1 MYLPR
6 TRQQQERYM
15 QAMFNE
21 VSTSYVSDYLIFN
34 VSNLTI
40 NIDEINVCK
49 MAMINMSLVNK
60 YWNDIAFN
68 VTNQH
73 SIQ

>member
-1 MYLPR
+1 MSLPG

-15 QAMFNE
+15 QAMFNG
-21 VSTSYVSDYLIFN
+21 VITSYVSDYLIFN
-34 VSNLTI
+34 VSNLTV

-60 YWNDIAFN
+60 YQNDIAFN

>member
-1 MYLPR
+1 MYLPG
-6 TRQQQERYM
+6 TRKQQERYM
-15 QAMFNE
+15 QAIFNG

-34 VSNLTI
+34 VSNLTV

>member
-1 MYLPR
+1 MCLPG
-6 TRQQQERYM
+6 TRQQQEIYM
-15 QAMFNE
+15 QDVFNG

-34 VSNLTI
+34 VSNLI
-40 NIDEINVCK
+40 VNIDKINVYK

>member
-1 MYLPR
+1 MFLLG
-6 TRQQQERYM
+6 TRQQHERYM
-15 QAMFNE
+15 QAMFNG

-34 VSNLTI
+34 VGNLTV

>member
-1 MYLPR
+1 
-6 TRQQQERYM
+6 M
-15 QAMFNE
+15 QAMFNG

-34 VSNLTI
+34 VSNLTV

-49 MAMINMSLVNK
+49 MAMINMLLVNK
-60 YWNDIAFN
+60 YWNDIAFD
-68 VTNQH
+68 VTNRH

>member
-1 MYLPR
+1 
-6 TRQQQERYM
+6 M
-15 QAMFNE
+15 QTTFNG

-34 VSNLTI
+34 VSNLTV

>member
-1 MYLPR
+1 
-6 TRQQQERYM
+6 
-15 QAMFNE
+15 MFNG

-34 VSNLTI
+34 VSNLTV

-68 VTNQH
+68 VTNQY

>member
-1 MYLPR
+1 
-6 TRQQQERYM
+6 
-15 QAMFNE
+15 MFNG

-34 VSNLTI
+34 VSNLTV

>member
-1 MYLPR
+1 MYLHR

-15 QAMFNE
+15 QTIFNG

-34 VSNLTI
+34 ASNLTV
-40 NIDEINVCK
+40 NVDEINVCK
-49 MAMINMSLVNK
+49 MAMINMLLVNK
-60 YWNDIAFN
+60 YWNDIAFD
-68 VTNQH
+68 VTNRH

>member
-1 MYLPR
+1 MYLPG

-15 QAMFNE
+15 QTIFNG

-34 VSNLTI
+34 ASNLTV

-49 MAMINMSLVNK
+49 MAMINMLLVNK

>member
-1 MYLPR
+1 MYLLG

-15 QAMFNE
+15 QAMFNG

-34 VSNLTI
+34 VSNLTV
-40 NIDEINVCK
+40 NIDEINVWK

>member
-1 MYLPR
+1 MYLLG

-15 QAMFNE
+15 QAMFNG

-40 NIDEINVCK
+40 NIDEINACK

>member
-1 MYLPR
+1 
-6 TRQQQERYM
+6 M
-15 QAMFNE
+15 QAMFNG

-34 VSNLTI
+34 VSNLTV
-40 NIDEINVCK
+40 NIDEINVCN
-49 MAMINMSLVNK
+49 MAVINMSLVNK
-60 YWNDIAFN
+60 YWNDITFN

>member
-1 MYLPR
+1 MYLPGP
-6 TRQQQERYM
+6 RQQQEKYM
-15 QAMFNE
+15 QAMFNG

-34 VSNLTI
+34 VSNLTV

-49 MAMINMSLVNK
+49 MAMINVSLVSK

>member
-1 MYLPR
+1 MYLPG

-15 QAMFNE
+15 QAMFNG

-34 VSNLTI
+34 VGNLTV

>member
-1 MYLPR
+1 MYLPG

-15 QAMFNE
+15 QAMFNG
-21 VSTSYVSDYLIFN
+21 VSTSYVSDYMKFN
-34 VSNLTI
+34 VSNLTV

-60 YWNDIAFN
+60 YWIDIAFN